1 MTRALGTPQRGQ
13 TIPEVERLAI
23 GFLLA
28 NPFRLRT
35 RHVRYTNCSA
45 RPAFAVSFLVSDVF
59 APIRCSQDNRPAN
72 CGRKRGSTAEVRAA
86 DSIIFRSR
94 RARAAS
100 IGAWPNAQIHTSW
113 KSPCLLFPWK
123 LDFFRGSSTIA
134 VLRDIGSAILSSP
147 APPRRRPP
155 T

>member
-59 APIRCSQDNRPAN
+59 APIPCSQDNRPAN
-72 CGRKRGSTAEVRAA
+72 CVRKRGSTPEVRAA
-86 DSIIFRSR
+86 DPSISKTPRPDPPSI
-94 RARAAS
+94 AAC
-100 IGAWPNAQIHTSW
+100 PN
-113 KSPCLLFPWK
+113 
-123 LDFFRGSSTIA
+123 R
-134 VLRDIGSAILSSP
+134 
-147 APPRRRPP
+147 
-155 T
+155 

>member
-59 APIRCSQDNRPAN
+59 APILCSQDNRAAD
-72 CGRKRGSTAEVRAA
+72 CGRKRGSTAEVR
-86 DSIIFRSR
+86 SIIFRSR
-94 RARAAS
+94 RARAAWV
-100 IGAWPNAQIHTSW
+100 GACRTRRFIH
-113 KSPCLLFPWK
+113 PGNRRVC
-123 LDFFRGSSTIA
+123 FFRGSSTIA

-147 APPRRRPP
+147 APPR
-155 T
+155 

>member
-28 NPFRLRT
+28 DPFRLRT

-59 APIRCSQDNRPAN
+59 APILCSQDNRAAN
-72 CGRKRGSTAEVRAA
+72 CGRKRGSTAEVRAGRLHH
-86 DSIIFRSR
+86 FQKPPGSR
-94 RARAAS
+94 GVGRRL
-100 IGAWPNAQIHTSW
+100 PHTQIHTSW
-113 KSPCLLFPWK
+113 KSPCLLF
-123 LDFFRGSSTIA
+123 
-134 VLRDIGSAILSSP
+134 
-147 APPRRRPP
+147 
-155 T
+155 

>member
-59 APIRCSQDNRPAN
+59 APILCSQGNRAVN
-72 CGRKRGSTAEVRAA
+72 CGRKRRSTAEVRRV
-86 DSIIFRSR
+86 DSILLRSHP
-94 RARAAS
+94 ARAAW
-100 IGAWPNAQIHTSW
+100 IGACRTRRFIH
-113 KSPCLLFPWK
+113 PRNRRVC
-123 LDFFRGSSTIA
+123 FFRRSSTVA
-134 VLRDIGSAILSSP
+134 VLRDIGPAILPSL
-147 APPRRRPP
+147 APLRRRPP
-155 T
+155 TPAV